1 MKVSTK
7 GRYAIR
13 IMLDLAIHNTGEFIP
28 LKEVSERQGITLKYL
43 EQIIILLKRS
53 GYLKSSRGNGG
64 GYKLAKQPAEYT
76 LGDILR
82 TTEGNL
88 SPIACLEDE
97 ENVCPRSIIC
107 PTLDF
112 WQGLDQV
119 INDYVDGVTLQDLLD
134 RQQEVMGNDYN
145 I

>member
-13 IMLDLAIHNTGEFIP
+13 IMLDLSVNNTGEFIP
-28 LKEVSERQGITLKYL
+28 LKDVSERQGITLKYL
-43 EQIIILLKRS
+43 EQIIILLKRA

-64 GYKLAKQPAEYT
+64 GYKLAKRPEEYT
-76 LGDILR
+76 IGDILR

-97 ENVCPRSIIC
+97 ENACPRSIAC
-107 PTLDF
+107 PTLGF
-112 WQGLDQV
+112 WMGLDEV
-119 INDYVDGVTLQDLLD
+119 INNYVDGVTLQDLLD
-134 RQQEVMGNDYN
+134 KRRDVPGDDYS